1 MSNNS
6 FNINET
12 TRRYAKALLLCVEPS
27 DKKLVN
33 SNFTEFISL
42 YKKTDT
48 LRVFF
53 QSPLVGPKKRLE
65 ILEKIL
71 LKMNFCLTFSNFFNT
86 LAKNSKLF
94 LIEKIYDEYIKLL
107 DFNDGITE
115 VTVTTTKALNKKRDD
130 QSQEMIKSKIG
141 KHLNSKIKLK
151 KIIDSEIIGGI
162 IITIDS
168 IMIDNSIRQK
178 LSDFNFNERPI

>member
-53 QSPLVGPKKRLE
+53 QSPLVGPKKTRNFG
-65 ILEKIL
+65 KIL

-115 VTVTTTKALNKKRDD
+115 VTVTTTKALNKK
-130 QSQEMIKSKIG
+130 QEEMIKSKIG

>member
-12 TRRYAKALLLCVEPS
+12 ARRYAKALTLSVKPS

-42 YKKTDT
+42 FKKSDA
-48 LRVFF
+48 LKVFF
-53 QSPLVGPKKRLE
+53 QSPLISPKKRLE

-71 LKMNFCLTFSNFFNT
+71 KEMNFCLTFSNFFNT
-86 LAKNSKLF
+86 LAKNNKLF

-115 VTVTTTKALNKKRDD
+115 VTVTTTKALDKK
-130 QSQEMIKSKIG
+130 QEEMIKSKIG

-151 KIIDSEIIGGI
+151 KIIDTDIIGGI
-162 IITIDS
+162 IIKIDS
-168 IMIDNSIRQK
+168 IMIDNSIKQK
-178 LSDFNFNERPI
+178 LSDFNFNERPN

>member
-12 TRRYAKALLLCVEPS
+12 TRRYAKALLLSVKPS

-115 VTVTTTKALNKKRDD
+115 VTVTTTKALNKK
-130 QSQEMIKSKIG
+130 QEEMIKSKIG